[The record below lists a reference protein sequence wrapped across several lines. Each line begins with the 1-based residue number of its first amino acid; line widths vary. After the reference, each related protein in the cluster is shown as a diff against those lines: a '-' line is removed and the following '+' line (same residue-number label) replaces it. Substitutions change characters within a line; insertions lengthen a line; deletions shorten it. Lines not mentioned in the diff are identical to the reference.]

1 MRLFFGFGFAFHLE
15 AIWLHS
21 VRRHHYEVRVQQL
34 VTVLEISFMTNAG
47 YVPPFSL
54 KRILQII
61 QNMITDFIFKRD
73 EN

>member
-1 MRLFFGFGFAFHLE
+1 MWLFFGFGFAFHLE
-15 AIWLHS
+15 AIWLH
-21 VRRHHYEVRVQQL
+21 YEVHVQPL

-61 QNMITDFIFKRD
+61 QNITDFIFKRD